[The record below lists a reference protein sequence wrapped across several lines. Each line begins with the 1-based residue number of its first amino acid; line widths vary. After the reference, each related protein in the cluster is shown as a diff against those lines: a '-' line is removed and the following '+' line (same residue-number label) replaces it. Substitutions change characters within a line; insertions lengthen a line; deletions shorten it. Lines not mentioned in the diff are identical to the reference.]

1 VHHVDVVDDSLW
13 PNTIVSQ
20 TLWKSSQRYMKFN
33 NQLLIKP
40 YLRYEWKMENNIR
53 TPWVKSSVVWYLFFK
68 ELMVLNIIYIYKCG
82 KTFM

>member
-13 PNTIVSQ
+13 PNTIV
-20 TLWKSSQRYMKFN
+20 SQRYMKFN

-53 TPWVKSSVVWYLFFK
+53 TPWVKSSVVWVSIF
-68 ELMVLNIIYIYKCG
+68 
-82 KTFM
+82 